1 MRPVRDDGR
10 RDRAR
15 LPWRRSSSAPAR
27 SRYRRRKQIVEP
39 VFGRIKQARG
49 FRKFLLRGLN
59 KVRGEWAMV
68 CTVHNLLKL
77 AKATG

>member
-1 MRPVRDDGR
+1 MAEGIAQACHGDEAQAR
-10 RDRAR
+10 R
-15 LPWRRSSSAPAR
+15 RRSR
-27 SRYRRRKQIVEP
+27 CRLRKQIVEP
-39 VFGRIKQARG
+39 MLGQFKQARG
-49 FRKFLLRGLN
+49 FRQFLPRGLN